1 MDLLLRWWNGFWGG
15 WLGGL
20 AKIGHGID
28 PHGQPTSPEAIGHD
42 FDPHGR

>member
-20 AKIGHGID
+20 TKIGHGFNPD
-28 PHGQPTSPEAIGHD
+28 GQPNNSEAIGHD
-42 FDPHGR
+42 FNPDGR